1 MREAKKE
8 GEREEI
14 DRQVP
19 GGILPY
25 RKAHAIYMH
34 TNFTSLR
41 NVRVGVT
48 VPYSNI
54 MCAQ

>member
-8 GEREEI
+8 GERDEI

-41 NVRVGVT
+41 NVRGGVT